1 MNRQSHKQESFNLG
15 DPLPLTYLPTNQ
27 NKSKPSRFTSLN
39 ENLQTPIAPSA
50 HRISS
55 LIQTTTNNEPNRRIF
70 NRTPSIRRPNTNTIE
85 ERIRYKLT
93 QLNQELDE
101 VVHEITDFELIDIKL
116 DEILDLINDLKCQKK
131 ETVNVQD
138 DDAQVN
144 ELLKKLK
151 DAKAKASIQNSKTNT
166 ASSRFPTGV
175 YSFRYWILVSTLI
188 LILFFTSSV
197 LAADFKYRN
206 CYYFC

>member
-55 LIQTTTNNEPNRRIF
+55 LIQTTTNNESNRRIF

-166 ASSRFPTGV
+166 ASSRFSTGV

-197 LAADFKYRN
+197 LAADFKYRY